1 MVGKYRRVI
10 SLFKAG
16 FDDNEQILCLMFID
30 RETRQNSSIWY
41 TINVRTESFETLIET
56 KRIWALQEFSSTF
69 NFRYHKQI

>member
-56 KRIWALQEFSSTF
+56 KRIWALQEFSNTF
-69 NFRYHKQI
+69 YFRYHKQI

>member
-41 TINVRTESFETLIET
+41 TINVRTESLETLIET

-69 NFRYHKQI
+69 YLRYHKQI

>member
-41 TINVRTESFETLIET
+41 TINVRTESLETLIET
-56 KRIWALQEFSSTF
+56 KRIWALQEFSSMF
-69 NFRYHKQI
+69 YFRYHKQI